1 VEWGIDTIS
10 RMNWKPRQ
18 DVIIAKRIES
28 IISARF
34 AVNQEYSEFI
44 LNAQRFFNNVISR
57 KAKMLSKKFVAINEV
72 GDHIDLNSDNINDAY
87 EELISYLET
96 YYDDYDEYNEWQITL
111 VVMQ

>member
-1 VEWGIDTIS
+1 
-10 RMNWKPRQ
+10 
-18 DVIIAKRIES
+18 
-28 IISARF
+28 
-34 AVNQEYSEFI
+34 
-44 LNAQRFFNNVISR
+44 
-57 KAKMLSKKFVAINEV
+57 MLSKKFVAINEV